1 MATITKITEKPTAS
15 QVMSGASVLIT
26 QQETVDGKQIEAV
39 RRAPIW
45 AFAEKIASLLRLD
58 LKAIEAVEGGIRV
71 VHMDDTEELIEIHA
85 DGLAFDAVTYDQ
97 ETGYLHITLNGEDVV
112 DPAFIGGGPGGGT
125 GFGSEITI
133 TNRLPSRAFS
143 VSDSAASCQIL
154 CAAVSLDKES
164 GDPTGSLTE
173 NWYVNNTRV
182 RMATVA
188 QGNLSFEAKPYLTA
202 GATNTVKLVVE
213 DSYGNSKPFT
223 WTVTCVSYAL
233 TWNVEEFG
241 FHGGNALNIRLIP
254 SGQGEK
260 TVKVAVDGTP
270 IYTQTVASSGRAIA
284 VTVPVQS
291 HGAHAITAWM
301 ETTVDGQAITT
312 TPLRHVGIWTESGV
326 TTTIVAVYES
336 TMEATRYETV
346 SIKYRIY
353 NPASETAT
361 AQLGATGETATTVT
375 VGRDTQTWTYRLTT
389 AGSKTLSVSSG
400 GSSASITLTVADLDY
415 DITPVTRGL
424 AMKLDPT
431 GHTNAEANRTQ
442 FGYVDGEGTNHPL
455 TFSQNF
461 DWTDGGF
468 QIDEEGVTAL
478 VVKKGT
484 SVTFDRSVFADNAKT
499 SGKELKIVFKVT
511 ECRNYDAEI
520 LSCKADN
527 IGLKLYAQQGTLS
540 SALQSATVRYCEEK
554 KIEMDVNIEATT
566 EDRLA
571 VVWLEGVPARAIAYE
586 SSDNWQQA
594 SPQLLTIGSA
604 DADVWIYGIKL
615 YATSLTRSEILDN
628 FIADCGSP
636 EEMVDRYRRNDI
648 FNETGTINETKLAQA
663 KPELRVIHIW
673 ANKMTTAKDD
683 EVLCKVT
690 LVWTNGGAE
699 YEFTAENV
707 TMKAQGTSSLEYIL
721 AALNLDLDFSTATL
735 WENGNGE
742 GITAYAMRPGAIP
755 VNYIN
760 LKVNVAS
767 SENANNVCM
776 ADDYNAFQPYIKPAR
791 AANPAVRD
799 CIEGHPA
806 AIFFTSTAEE
816 PITVGAR
823 TLQPGETILYAAGDI
838 CNSKKN
844 NAVFGQDLTAYP
856 QQFCVEIHNN
866 NSLQCR
872 FKSAD
877 LTGETWDGK
886 GNASFDVRFPKK
898 PTDANKATWA
908 AFLAWV
914 VSTDRSAAPDTTLP
928 GGSVTYNGVEYATD
942 SEAYRAAKF
951 KAEFGDH
958 AAVPSFLYHYLV
970 TERRLLPDNR
980 AKNTFFEYDY
990 DEDAGKWLWNIVHGY
1005 DFDTMSGNDNS
1016 GGLTF
1021 DYGLEDTDMVGAAYV
1036 FNASDSVLWC
1046 NIRDLFAD
1054 ELDAMFRTLEAAGAW
1069 SSSRI
1074 IAKWKAYRD
1083 TRPEGL
1089 LIEDMWNKYFAPYIY
1104 AQEER
1109 YIRAMLGTKED
1120 QLQQFETYQ
1129 EPYQSAK
1136 HGGSVSTADRI
1147 SLRANAPE
1155 EWGGVEP
1162 SGNITGIVPYAS
1174 TYITVKYGNA
1184 GTVKVR
1190 AVRGQS
1196 YDIEMPEGASL
1207 NDLETYIYSA
1217 SNIASIGSLAG
1228 LYTKFADLSSAKKL
1242 QQMILGSD
1250 AEGYANTS
1258 LNSENGGVSFGN
1270 NILMRKIDLRGNP
1283 NLAQGLNLSVLKSLE
1298 EIYTT
1303 GSGVTGITFAR
1314 RAPVRIAQLNAIRQL
1329 IARDL
1334 TSLETFAMPA
1344 TNLQTVWI
1352 ENCPLID
1359 TKALVTAA
1367 TNLTRGRIIGINWEL
1382 DNTALLKRLANLAGM
1397 DNTGE
1402 NADRFVLTGS
1412 AHISMISADDL
1423 ATLGEAFP
1431 ELTITY
1437 DTEIPSFTVVF
1448 KAADGTTTL
1457 NTQRIA
1463 QGSAPEDPTQFAV
1476 NPIATPTKA
1485 STIAQTFTF
1494 DGWSWQQDGTLIE
1507 DLSQVAI
1514 TGNTTLYA
1522 HFAAATR
1529 TYTVRWYN
1537 GRDLLETQ
1545 VVNYG
1550 QAVTFSGSRPT
1561 NASEGDYAIYYV
1573 FKGWDK
1579 STGFI
1584 CEDLDVHAVYAQAT
1598 APTGKT
1604 FAQLSAAELHA
1615 LIATGV
1621 LSPTGTNND
1630 VIASGDTTDIIA
1642 GHDFNFENVE
1652 GHELISVD
1660 DPKTFDGSTEY
1671 FKPQIGGQDILLFNT
1686 DKSFTLAIDFAF
1698 ATDCTAGGCLASS
1711 YQSNGFLLRMASG
1724 GSLRFGSA
1732 SAKQVSSN
1740 GVRQMVVIRKQKGDA
1755 TLHVYSSNKNGSA
1768 VSYSGLTQ
1776 ASDPTHTAP
1785 LCFGAQLANDG
1796 YTESYGK
1803 GSIYWAK
1810 LWDDD
1815 LGDAV
1820 CRELASWPRET
1831 WTMQAVGTSE
1841 RAFRSFVR
1849 VDNDHYP
1856 DLTLLLK
1863 NLLEETHQMNSTNTN
1878 VGGWKAAPMRTWL
1891 NNRIFAALPVE
1902 WQELVVTVKVHSS
1915 AGNKS
1920 SALVNPPAEDKIWI
1934 PSMKEMNQSVSTS
1947 PYSLEAEAPFT
1958 VFTNDASRIKKL
1970 NGGAGAASAW
1980 WLRSP
1985 FTGITTAFY
1994 GITASGSNDSTSYA
2008 LYSYGVAFG
2017 FCI

>member
-1 MATITKITEKPTAS
+1 MAIVKLTEKAQAQ
-15 QVMSGASVLIT
+15 QVKSAASVLIT
-26 QQETVDGKQIEAV
+26 QPEGSDGGAQKESV
-39 RRAPIW
+39 RRAPIGT
-45 AFAEKIASLLRLD
+45 FAEKLAGLLGLD
-58 LKAIEAVEGGIRV
+58 VKAIEAVEGGLRV
-71 VHMDDTEELIEIHA
+71 VHMDDSEELLEIDA
-85 DGLAFDAVTYDQ
+85 SGLAFDEMFFDN
-97 ETGYLHITLNGEDVV
+97 ETGYFHLRLNGEDVL
-112 DPAFIGGGPGGGT
+112 DPCYIPGGGSS
-125 GFGSEITI
+125 GSTITI

-143 VSDSAASCQIL
+143 VSDNATTCPIL
-154 CAAVSLDKES
+154 CAATSVDSET
-164 GDPTGSLTE
+164 GDSTGALTE
-173 NWYVNNTRV
+173 NWYVNGTRV
-182 RMATVA
+182 KLGTVA
-188 QGNLSFEAKPYLTA
+188 QGNISFDAKPYLTA
-202 GATNTVKLVVE
+202 GAANTVKLVIE
-213 DSYGNSKPFT
+213 DSYGGSKSMI
-223 WTVTCVSYAL
+223 WTVTCVSYSL

-260 TVKVAVDGTP
+260 TVKVAVDGTA

-284 VTVPVQS
+284 VTVPVQT
-291 HGAHAITAWM
+291 HGAHAVTAWM
-301 ETTVDGQAITT
+301 EATVDGQAIET

-336 TMEATRYETV
+336 AMSATRYETV

-361 AQLGATGETATTVT
+361 ASLGATGETATTVT
-375 VGRDTQTWTYRLTT
+375 VGRETQTWTYRPTT

-400 GSSASITLTVADLDY
+400 GSSASIVLTVADLDY

-424 AMKLDPT
+424 ALKLDPT
-431 GHTNAEANRTQ
+431 GHSNAEANRAQ
-442 FGYVDGEGTNHPL
+442 FGYIDGEGTNHPL

-461 DWTDGGF
+461 DWVDGGF
-468 QIDEEGVTAL
+468 QVDSEGVTAL
-478 VVKKGT
+478 VIKKGT

-554 KIEMDVNIEATT
+554 KIEMDVNIEATS

-586 SSDNWQQA
+586 TTDNWQQA
-594 SPQLLTIGSA
+594 SPQLLTIGST

-615 YATSLTRSEILDN
+615 YTTSLTRSEILDN
-628 FIADCGSP
+628 FIADCGNT

-776 ADDYNAFQPYIKPAR
+776 ADDYNTFQPYIKPAR

-886 GNASFDVRFPKK
+886 GNASFDVRFPKR
-898 PTDANKATWA
+898 PTEANKATWA

-928 GGSVTYNGVEYATD
+928 GGSVTYDGVEYATD

-951 KAEFGDH
+951 KAEFSDH

-1046 NIRDLFAD
+1046 NIRDLYAD

-1074 IAKWKAYRD
+1074 LAKWKAYRD

-1089 LIEDMWNKYFAPYIY
+1089 LIEDMWNKYFAPFIY

-1129 EPYQSAK
+1129 EPYESAK
-1136 HGGSVSTADRI
+1136 HGGAVSTADRI

-1155 EWGGVEP
+1155 EWDGVEP
-1162 SGNITGIVPYAS
+1162 SGDIAGIVPYAS

-1190 AVRGQS
+1190 ATRGQS
-1196 YDIEMPEGASL
+1196 YNIEMPAGASL

-1228 LYTKFADLSSAKKL
+1228 LYTKFADLSSARKL
-1242 QQMILGSD
+1242 QQMILGS
-1250 AEGYANTS
+1250 AEEGYANTS

-1283 NLAQGLNLSVLKSLE
+1283 NLAQGLNLSALKALE

-1303 GSGVTGITFAR
+1303 GSGVTGVTFAR
-1314 RAPVRIAQLNAIRQL
+1314 RAPLRVAQLNAIRQL

-1334 TSLETFAMPA
+1334 TSLETFVMPA

-1359 TKALVTAA
+1359 TKALLTAA
-1367 TNLTRGRIIGINWEL
+1367 TNLTRGRIIGVNWTL
-1382 DNTALLKRLANLAGM
+1382 DNTSLLMRLASLAGM
-1397 DNTGE
+1397 DNVGE
-1402 NADRFVLTGS
+1402 NTDHFVLTGS
-1412 AHISMISADDL
+1412 AHVSMISGDDITAL
-1423 ATLGEAFP
+1423 AQAFP
-1431 ELTITY
+1431 ELTVTY
-1437 DTEIPSFTVVF
+1437 DTEIPSYTVTF

-1457 NTQRIA
+1457 NTQRVS
-1463 QGSAPEDPTQFAV
+1463 QGSAPLDPTQFAV
-1476 NPIATPTKA
+1476 DPVPTPTKA
-1485 STIAQTFTF
+1485 STTAQTFTF
-1494 DGWSWQQDGTLIE
+1494 DGWSWTQDGQKIP
-1507 DLSQVAI
+1507 DLSAIAI

-1522 HFAAATR
+1522 HFAVATR

-1537 GRDLLETQ
+1537 GNELLDTQ
-1545 VVNYG
+1545 VVEYG
-1550 QAVTFSGSRPT
+1550 QEIVYSGQTPT
-1561 NASEGDYAIYYV
+1561 NASEGDYALYYL

-1584 CEDLDVHAVYAQAT
+1584 EEDLDVHAVYAQAT

-1621 LSPTGTNND
+1621 LSPTGANNN
-1630 VIASGDTTDIIA
+1630 VIASGDTADIVL
-1642 GHDFNFENVE
+1642 GHDFNFDNVD
-1652 GHELISVD
+1652 GHELIALD
-1660 DPKTFDGSTEY
+1660 DPKTFDGSTQY

-1698 ATDCTAGGCLASS
+1698 ATDCTAGGVLASS
-1711 YQSNGFLLRMASG
+1711 YQSNGFLLRFASG

-1740 GVRQMVVIRKQKGDA
+1740 GVRQMVVIRRQKGDA
-1755 TLHVYSSNKNGSA
+1755 ALHVYCSNKNGGA
-1768 VSYSGLTQ
+1768 VSYTGLTQ
-1776 ASDPTHTAP
+1776 SSDPTHIAP
-1785 LCFGAQLANDG
+1785 LCFGAQLASDG
-1796 YTESYGK
+1796 YMDSYGK
-1803 GSIYWAK
+1803 GSVYWAK
-1810 LWDDD
+1810 LWDGD
-1815 LGDAV
+1815 LGDTV
-1820 CRELASWPRET
+1820 CRQLCAWPR
-1831 WTMQAVGTSE
+1831 QAVTMKAAGTTE

-1856 DLTLLLK
+1856 NLTLHMK
-1863 NLLEETHQMNSTNTN
+1863 DLLEETHQMNSSNTN
-1878 VGGWKAAPMRTWL
+1878 VGGWKACAMRTWL
-1891 NNRIFAALPVE
+1891 NNRIFKALPVE
-1902 WQELVVTVKVHSS
+1902 WQQMVLLVKVHSS
-1915 AGNKS
+1915 AGNKLS
-1920 SALVNPPAEDKIWI
+1920 TLVDPPAEDKIWI
-1934 PSMKEMNQSVSTS
+1934 PCMKEVNQQVSTS
-1947 PYSLEAEAPFT
+1947 PYSLEGEAPFT
-1958 VFTNDASRIKKL
+1958 IYTNDASRVKKL
-1970 NGGAGAASAW
+1970 NNGLGAASTW

-1985 FTGITTAFY
+1985 HTGSATNFYNITT
-1994 GITASGSNDSTSYA
+1994 SGSSNGTSGA
-2008 LYSYGVAFG
+2008 SNAYGVAFG